1 MAFINYGGGGPHMST
16 NYSQSTNPLV
26 QEHPFPSHHQPPYVY
41 EPPIYGG
48 QSFNQ
53 KSFVAVP
60 AKKKNIIIGLVAS
73 GVLLALGIISAI
85 IWYFISSSNCIPCG
99 KDDACV
105 SPSHWCDGVPQC
117 RNGRDEE
124 CFLLANSTFVLYA
137 KSKDFGWRPVCHDNW
152 NLDHGKQVC
161 NRIGYSRDSYSS
173 YGSTLASKVKSSVF
187 LMLNESLKTRDTYQ
201 KLSISN
207 NCSSGLLV
215 TLRCIDCGHRSY
227 TSNISRRIIGGAAA
241 IKGEFPWQVSLHFE
255 HRHLCGGSIIAPYWV
270 ITAAHCGERHPYPS
284 LWRVYGGIL
293 RQTERRTVK
302 AHAVE
307 KFIRHEKFNKRN
319 KDYDVALMKLKSP
332 FKFSEIIR
340 PVCLPNYGQGF
351 QTADECW
358 ISGWG
363 DLVEG
368 GTPSQNLQ
376 RTSLPLITYRDCR
389 TAYYEFLTSRML
401 CAGFEEGGVDACQG
415 DSGGPLVTTQESL
428 WWLVGITSWGFGCA
442 RPGKPGVYSR
452 VVKLLDWIYLQLKVH
467 R

>member
-60 AKKKNIIIGLVAS
+60 V
-73 GVLLALGIISAI
+73 
-85 IWYFISSSNCIPCG
+85 SSSNCIPCG